1 MALHMGLNGRWI
13 LLADV
18 VQHIARTIAIHNNQP
33 GSFGWQN
40 YRPIG
45 ELRLFHFAPLTHLQH
60 VGTMPTCCRLKEGD
74 SMAPTDQSP
83 LSDAQ
88 REIMEIIWDR
98 GEATVSD
105 VREVLLRKREVARN
119 TVQTMM
125 VRLEEKGWL
134 KHRTSGRTF
143 VYAANI
149 PRRTSL
155 GAKVS
160 QMVDRMFAGSP
171 EELMT
176 ALLEYRGLSS
186 DEAERIRAMIDE
198 AEGKSDSQPQRRRKS

>member
-1 MALHMGLNGRWI
+1 
-13 LLADV
+13 
-18 VQHIARTIAIHNNQP
+18 
-33 GSFGWQN
+33 
-40 YRPIG
+40 
-45 ELRLFHFAPLTHLQH
+45 
-60 VGTMPTCCRLKEGD
+60 
-74 SMAPTDQSP
+74 MAPPDPSP

-98 GEATVSD
+98 GEATVSE
-105 VREVLLRKREVARN
+105 VRAALLRNREVARN
-119 TVQTMM
+119 TVQTMI

-143 VYAANI
+143 VYCANV

-160 QMVDRMFAGSP
+160 QMVDRMFAGSAD
-171 EELMT
+171 ELMT

-186 DEAERIRAMIDE
+186 DEAERIRAMIDDAE
-198 AEGKSDSQPQRRRKS
+198 ASPETKADAKPQPKRRRKS